1 MMISIFLLIA
11 ATGLNSVFLF
21 ASSSEWSSL
30 INRLE
35 KDGHSKAELE
45 ELFTNTDFDPEP
57 VRSKLTSLFES
68 KFSATRIIEIQK
80 GLTVLGY
87 NSGPQD
93 GLIGPKT
100 RGAIRAFQRKEGL
113 KVDGRAST
121 AVLQWIQHS
130 LEPELYPQPDAEE
143 KPSVYKSLLKA
154 ERLDEAWEF
163 LQQHRTPLENLRK
176 DYGVP
181 EEIAVAILAV
191 ETRVGRYLG
200 KKSAFVTLASLSIAN
215 DSTRIQPMFSEY
227 TMTRERRRWVDSTAR
242 RISNWAYQEL
252 SALLKYS
259 EETGLSV
266 KEIPGSIYGAIGV
279 SQFMPSNAL
288 RFAVDGNQDGT
299 ANLFEVE
306 DALSSMGNFLKAN
319 GWRANLV
326 RRSSQAR
333 VIYRYNRSRTYVNT
347 VLAIADEL
355 RDRET
360 RAAG

>member
-1 MMISIFLLIA
+1 MFLSLA
-11 ATGLNSVFLF
+11 ATGLNSVCLF
-21 ASSSEWSSL
+21 ASPSEWSSL

-35 KDGHSKAELE
+35 EDGHSGAELE
-45 ELFTNTDFDPEP
+45 QLFTNMEFDPDP

-68 KFSATRIIEIQK
+68 KFSATRISKIQE
-80 GLTVLGY
+80 GLLALGY
-87 NSGPQD
+87 IPGPQD

-100 RGAIRAFQRKEGL
+100 RGAIRAFQQDHGL
-113 KVDGRAST
+113 QVDGRASV
-121 AVLQWIQHS
+121 AVLQWIQHR
-130 LEPELYPQPDAEE
+130 LQPELHPEPGRKER
-143 KPSVYKSLLKA
+143 PSVYKSLLEP

-163 LQQHRTPLENLRK
+163 LQRHRIQLENLK
-176 DYGVP
+176 KEYGVP

-200 KKSAFVTLASLSIAN
+200 KKSAFTTLASLSVAN
-215 DSTRIQPMFSEY
+215 HSTRIQPMFSEY
-227 TMTRERRRWVDSTAR
+227 TMTRERSRWLSATAH
-242 RISNWAYQEL
+242 RISNWACREL

-259 EETGLSV
+259 KEAGLSV

-288 RFAVDGNQDGT
+288 RFAVDANQDGT

-319 GWRANLV
+319 GWRASLV
-326 RRSSQAR
+326 RRSSQAK

-355 RDRET
+355 RERET